1 MSKFVIL
8 EGPKYCG
15 KTSVLNGLK
24 SECNYKSFTIGSN
37 VLTDERS
44 SDVAEFMIGAQISHA
59 CMFNLGLDIIMDRG
73 WLSICFY
80 HNYPVK
86 NKYFD
91 WWMDSLKKWDVFRLA
106 IIMESD
112 RTIEERKNIRKDC
125 PKYYTDCYKQ
135 EEKDFFRYIIKNK
148 IVPEDMLIVGN
159 SDYIYK
165 SIKDLQED
173 E

>member
-15 KTSVLNGLK
+15 KTTVFNRLK
-24 SECNYKSFTIGSN
+24 DECNYKSFTVGSN
-37 VLTDERS
+37 VLTSTRS

-59 CMFNLGLDIIMDRG
+59 CMFDLGLDIVMDRG

-80 HNYPVK
+80 HNYFVK

-91 WWMDSLKKWDVFRLA
+91 WWMDSLRRWDVFRLA

-112 RTIEERKNIRKDC
+112 DTIEERRNMRRDC
-125 PKYYTDCYKQ
+125 PEYYTECYKR
-135 EEKDFFRYIIKNK
+135 EEKDFFHYIIRNK
-148 IVPEDMLIVGN
+148 IIPEDMLIVGN
-159 SDYIYK
+159 SNDIYQI
-165 SIKDLQED
+165 IKDI
-173 E
+173 